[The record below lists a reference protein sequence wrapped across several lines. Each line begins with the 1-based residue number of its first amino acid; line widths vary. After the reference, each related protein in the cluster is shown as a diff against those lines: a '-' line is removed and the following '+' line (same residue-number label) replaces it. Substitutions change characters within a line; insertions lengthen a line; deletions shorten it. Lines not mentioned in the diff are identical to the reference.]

1 MNPFTALG
9 IAAMQMTARIIELR
23 LEHYKENPELRKQ
36 DAANAE
42 IWGRW
47 GQKLLTLI
55 DRLFVELKLGEEP
68 GAKS

>member
-1 MNPFTALG
+1 MTPFTVLG
-9 IAAMQMTARIIELR
+9 IAAMEMTARIIELR

-47 GQKLLTLI
+47 GRKLMLLI
-55 DRLFVELKLGEEP
+55 DRLFVELKLGE
-68 GAKS
+68 